1 MGLFD
6 RFAKRVADEIV
17 KAPNLPAGAGTMTMQ
32 QMQSAAGIAQTQY
45 GSNVSTAL
53 PRNPLLASV
62 PFAPGMPIFPG
73 AINPLREDT
82 GRPDPRRYEFQVAQN
97 INVSDNRLVPFKTL
111 RAVSDQIDIVRR
123 CIEVRKSKIT
133 SLKWDIVLSEAATER
148 IISESGGNH
157 LTALAKSREEFSSE
171 IGRLRKFWETP
182 DPQNGLS
189 FVDWLSMAMEEID
202 VLDAWAVWPQVT
214 VGGEI
219 RGFQI
224 LDGSTIKP
232 LLDDRGMRPEPS
244 SGPAFQQILFGFPRS
259 EFNAGVDDEDA
270 DGEFTSDDLAYF
282 VRNRRSNSVYGL
294 SPTERCLPL
303 ADIYLRRQQWI
314 RSEFTD
320 GTMPKSYLELP
331 ESTAMTPD
339 QIRAYEDIYNDDL
352 SGQTAQRNRM
362 RLLVPGGKLHF
373 EEGYSDKF
381 SDAMD
386 NYLVSSITGH
396 FGVLPSEIG
405 FNGGGGGLGSSAI
418 QQGEAQSGE
427 AIGILP
433 TANWVSQMISALSY
447 RFLGMPRELEFR
459 LAPSERMNTAET
471 ASRDD
476 IRKKNGSITL
486 NENRAELG
494 LPLIE
499 TPEAD
504 MPMLVAGPSIY
515 FFGPD
520 GLIPAVPPVDPLAG
534 FGMEEEPADGEV
546 PVAEEKPV
554 EEVPVKENPEDKPKV
569 EPVEAEEEVKK
580 FLRWLRKGTPSRP
593 FEFQVLDETYA
604 EILNKFVDT
613 KDVDSARWYAEHYL
627 GI

>member
-6 RFAKRVADEIV
+6 RFAKRVADEIT

-32 QMQSAAGIAQTQY
+32 QMQSVAGIAQTQY

-53 PRNPLLASV
+53 PRSPQLANV
-62 PFAPGMPIFPG
+62 PFAPGMPIYPG
-73 AINPLREDT
+73 AINPLRQDT

-123 CIEVRKSKIT
+123 CIEVRKAKLT
-133 SLKWDIVLSEAATER
+133 GLDWDIVLSESATER

-157 LTALAKSREEFSSE
+157 LQALAEARESFSPE
-171 IGRLRKFWETP
+171 IGRLRKFWDTP
-182 DPQNGLS
+182 DPQNGLA
-189 FVDWLSMAMEEID
+189 FVDWLSMSLEEID
-202 VLDAWAVWPQVT
+202 VLDAWAIWPQVT

-219 RGFQI
+219 RGFQV

-244 SGPAFQQILFGFPRS
+244 VGPAFQQILFGFPRS
-259 EFNAGVDDEDA
+259 EFNAGIDDEAA

-282 VRNRRSNSVYGL
+282 VRNRRANSVYGL
-294 SPTERCLPL
+294 SPVERCLPL

-314 RSEFTD
+314 RAEFTD

-331 ESTAMTPD
+331 ETTSLTPD

-362 RLLVPGGKLHF
+362 RLLVPGGKLMF

-381 SDAMD
+381 SDTMD
-386 NYLVSSITGH
+386 NYLVTSICGH
-396 FGVLPSEIG
+396 FGVLPTEIG
-405 FNGGGGGLGSSAI
+405 FSAKGGIGASGHQA
-418 QQGEAQSGE
+418 GEADSAE
-427 AIGILP
+427 SIGIIP
-433 TANWVSQMISALSY
+433 TANWISQMISALSY
-447 RFLGMPRELEFR
+447 RFLGMPRELEFK
-459 LAPSERMNTAET
+459 LAPSERTNTQEA
-471 ASRDD
+471 AQRDD
-476 IRKKNGSITL
+476 IRKKNGSLTV

-504 MPMLVAGPSIY
+504 MPMLVAGNSVY

-520 GLIPAVPPVDPLAG
+520 GVQPAVESVAPVTDAPINDE
-534 FGMEEEPADGEV
+534 MPTDSKPSEP
-546 PVAEEKPV
+546 KT
-554 EEVPVKENPEDKPKV
+554 
-569 EPVEAEEEVKK
+569 AEEEVKK
-580 FLRWLRKGTPSRP
+580 FIRWLRKGTPTRP
-593 FEFQVLDETYA
+593 FEFKELDETYA
-604 EILNKFVDT
+604 EVLNKFVET
-613 KDVDSARWYAEHYL
+613 KDVDGARWYAEHYL

>member
-6 RFAKRVADEIV
+6 RVAKRIATEIAKAPVAD
-17 KAPNLPAGAGTMTMQ
+17 GGGGTMTMQ

-53 PRNPLLASV
+53 PRNPILANV
-62 PFAPGMPIFPG
+62 PFAPGMPIYPG
-73 AINPLREDT
+73 AINPLRTDT

-123 CIEVRKSKIT
+123 CIEVRKAKIT
-133 SLKWDIVLSEAATER
+133 GLDWDIVLSQAATER

-157 LTALAKSREEFSSE
+157 LTALKEAREKLSPE

-189 FVDWLSMAMEEID
+189 FVDWLSMSMEEID
-202 VLDAWAVWPQVT
+202 VLDAWAIWPQVT

-219 RGFQI
+219 RGFQV

-244 SGPAFQQILFGFPRS
+244 LGPAFQQILFGFPRS

-282 VRNRRSNSVYGL
+282 VRNRRANSVYGL

-331 ESTAMTPD
+331 ETTSLTPD

-352 SGQTAQRNRM
+352 SGQTAQRNRL
-362 RLLVPGGKLHF
+362 RILVPGGKLNF

-386 NYLVSSITGH
+386 NYLVTSITGH

-405 FNGGGGGLGSSAI
+405 FSAKGGLGAS
-418 QQGEAQSGE
+418 GHQSGESESAE
-427 AIGILP
+427 AIGIIP

-459 LAPSERMNTAET
+459 LAPSERTNTQEA
-471 ASRDD
+471 AARDD
-476 IRKKNGSITL
+476 IRRRNGGITV
-486 NENRAELG
+486 NENRSELG
-494 LPLIE
+494 LPLVE

-504 MPMLVAGPSIY
+504 MPMVVAGNSVY
-515 FFGPD
+515 FFGPE
-520 GLIPAVPPVDPLAG
+520 GVQPAVEPTDPLAG
-534 FGMEEEPADGEV
+534 MNFSSDTPAPAEP
-546 PVAEEKPV
+546 KP
-554 EEVPVKENPEDKPKV
+554 
-569 EPVEAEEEVKK
+569 AEEEVKK
-580 FLRWLRKGTPSRP
+580 FIRWIRKGTPTRP
-593 FEFQVLDETYA
+593 FEFKELDETYA
-604 EILNKFVDT
+604 EILNKFIET
-613 KDVDSARWYAEHYL
+613 KDVDGARWYAEHYL

>member
-1 MGLFD
+1 MGLWD
-6 RFAKRVADEIV
+6 KAIQRLAAQVAKAPVADGS
-17 KAPNLPAGAGTMTMQ
+17 GAVMSMREMTQ
-32 QMQSAAGIAQTQY
+32 NAGIAQQQY
-45 GSNVSTAL
+45 GNVSNPL
-53 PRNPLLASV
+53 YRNPLLASV
-62 PFAPGMPIFPG
+62 PFAPGLPIIPG
-73 AINPLREDT
+73 AINPLRPDT

-111 RAVSDQIDIVRR
+111 RASADAIDIIRR
-123 CIEVRKSKIT
+123 CIEVRKAKIT
-133 SLKWDIVLSEAATER
+133 GLKWDIVLSEAATEM
-148 IISESGGNH
+148 IISEKGGDH
-157 LTALAKSREEFSSE
+157 LNALIEAREKLSPE
-171 IGRLRKFWETP
+171 IGRMKRFWATP

-202 VLDAWAVWPQVT
+202 VLDAWAIWPQVT

-244 SGPAFQQILFGFPRS
+244 EGPAFQQILFGFPRS
-259 EFNAGVDDEDA
+259 EFNAGIDDEDA

-282 VRNRRSNSVYGL
+282 VRNRRANSVYGM
-294 SPTERCLPL
+294 SPTERCLPV

-331 ESTAMTPD
+331 ETSTLTPD

-352 SGQTAQRNRM
+352 SGQTAQRNRL
-362 RLLVPGGKLHF
+362 RILVPGGKMLF

-386 NYLVSSITGH
+386 NYLITSICGH

-405 FNGGGGGLGSSAI
+405 FSGSGSLGASGL
-418 QQGEAQSGE
+418 QEGESNSGE
-427 AIGILP
+427 AIGIIP
-433 TANWVSQMISALSY
+433 TANWISEMISALSY
-447 RFLGMPRELEFR
+447 RFLGMPRELVFK
-459 LAPSERMNTAET
+459 LAPSERTNTQEMAAREDV
-471 ASRDD
+471 R
-476 IRKKNGSITL
+476 RRNGAITL
-486 NENRAELG
+486 NEHRSELG
-494 LPLIE
+494 LPLVE

-504 MPMLVAGPSIY
+504 MPMLVAGNSVY
-515 FFGPD
+515 FFGKD
-520 GLIPAVPPVDPLAG
+520 GIQPATEPLDLGGGGFDENGEPVEPAVPGEKP
-534 FGMEEEPADGEV
+534 EEKPE
-546 PVAEEKPV
+546 AEEKPKD
-554 EEVPVKENPEDKPKV
+554 EQ
-569 EPVEAEEEVKK
+569 ATEEVKK
-580 FLRWLRKGTPSRP
+580 FIRWLRKGTPTRP
-593 FEFQVLDETYA
+593 FEFVTLDPTYA
-604 EILNKFVDT
+604 DVLNKFIET

>member
-1 MGLFD
+1 MGIFD
-6 RFAKRVADEIV
+6 RFAKRVAEEIS
-17 KAPNLPAGAGTMTMQ
+17 KAPVADGGGGTMTMQ
-32 QMQSAAGIAQTQY
+32 QMQAVAGIAQTQY

-53 PRNPLLASV
+53 PRSPQLANV
-62 PFAPGMPIFPG
+62 PFAPGMPIYPG

-123 CIEVRKSKIT
+123 CIEVRKAKLT
-133 SLKWDIVLSEAATER
+133 GLNWDIVLSEAATER

-157 LTALAKSREEFSSE
+157 LKALADAREELSPE

-182 DPQNGLS
+182 DPQNGLA
-189 FVDWLSMAMEEID
+189 FVDWLSMSLEEID
-202 VLDAWAVWPQVT
+202 VLDAWAIWPQVT
-214 VGGEI
+214 VGGEV
-219 RGFQI
+219 RGFQV

-244 SGPAFQQILFGFPRS
+244 VGPAFQQILFGFPRS
-259 EFNAGVDDEDA
+259 EFNAGIDDEDA

-282 VRNRRSNSVYGL
+282 VRNRRANSVYGL
-294 SPTERCLPL
+294 SPVERCLPL

-331 ESTAMTPD
+331 ETTSMTPD

-352 SGQTAQRNRM
+352 SGQTAQRNRL
-362 RLLVPGGKLHF
+362 RILVPGGKLMF

-386 NYLVSSITGH
+386 NYLIASITGH

-405 FNGGGGGLGSSAI
+405 FNGSGSLGASGI
-418 QQGEAQSGE
+418 QQGESDSAE
-427 AIGILP
+427 TIGIIP
-433 TANWVSQMISALSY
+433 TANWISQMISALSY

-459 LAPSERMNTAET
+459 LAPSERTNTQEA
-471 ASRDD
+471 AARDD
-476 IRKKNGSITL
+476 IRKRNGTL
-486 NENRAELG
+486 TVNENRSELG
-494 LPLIE
+494 LPLID

-504 MPMLVAGPSIY
+504 MPMLVAGNSVY

-520 GLIPAVPPVDPLAG
+520 GVQPAVEPVDPLAG
-534 FGMEEEPADGEV
+534 MDLGSDAPVDG
-546 PVAEEKPV
+546 EEKPA
-554 EEVPVKENPEDKPKV
+554 EDELKHAEPKP
-569 EPVEAEEEVKK
+569 AEEEVKK
-580 FLRWLRKGTPSRP
+580 FIRWIRKGTPTRP
-593 FEFQVLDETYA
+593 FEFKELDETYA
-604 EILNKFVDT
+604 EILNKFIET
-613 KDVDSARWYAEHYL
+613 KDVDGARWYAEHYL

>member
-32 QMQSAAGIAQTQY
+32 QMISAAGIAQTQY

-62 PFAPGMPIFPG
+62 PFAPGMPILPG
-73 AINPLREDT
+73 AINPLRTDT

-123 CIEVRKSKIT
+123 CIEVRKAKIT
-133 SLKWDIVLSEAATER
+133 GLDWDIVLSEAATER

-157 LTALAKSREEFSSE
+157 LQALAEAREKLSPE
-171 IGRLRKFWETP
+171 IGRLRSFWETP
-182 DPQNGLS
+182 DPQNGLA
-189 FVDWLSMAMEEID
+189 FCDWLSMAMEEID
-202 VLDAWAVWPQVT
+202 VLDAWAIWPQVT

-244 SGPAFQQILFGFPRS
+244 VGPAFQQILFGFPRS
-259 EFNAGVDDEDA
+259 EFNAGIDDEAA

-282 VRNRRSNSVYGL
+282 VRNRRANSVYGL

-331 ESTAMTPD
+331 ADTSLTPD

-352 SGQTAQRNRM
+352 SGQTAQRNRL
-362 RLLVPGGKLHF
+362 RILVPGGKLNF

-405 FNGGGGGLGSSAI
+405 FNGSSGLGASGI
-418 QQGEAQSGE
+418 QQGESESGE
-427 AIGILP
+427 AIGIIP

-459 LAPSERMNTAET
+459 LAPSERTNTQEA
-471 ASRDD
+471 AARDD
-476 IRKKNGSITL
+476 VRRKNGAITL

-494 LPLIE
+494 LPLVE

-504 MPMLVAGPSIY
+504 MPMLVAGNSVF

-520 GLIPAVPPVDPLAG
+520 GVQPAVEPIDPFAG
-534 FGMEEEPADGEV
+534 FGADV
-546 PVAEEKPV
+546 PVDAEAPAESEPTKSEDTPEAKPT
-554 EEVPVKENPEDKPKV
+554 D
-569 EPVEAEEEVKK
+569 AEEEVKK
-580 FLRWLRKGTPSRP
+580 FIRWLRKGNPTRA
-593 FEFQVLDETYA
+593 FEFKALDETYA
-604 EILNKFVDT
+604 DVLNKFVET

>member
-6 RFAKRVADEIV
+6 RLAKRVADEIV

-53 PRNPLLASV
+53 PRNPILASV
-62 PFAPGMPIFPG
+62 PFAPGMPIYPG
-73 AINPLREDT
+73 AINPLRQDT

-123 CIEVRKSKIT
+123 CIEVRKAKIT
-133 SLKWDIVLSEAATER
+133 GLNWDIVLSESATER
-148 IISESGGNH
+148 IISETGGNH
-157 LTALAKSREEFSSE
+157 LQAVAHAREQFSEE

-189 FVDWLSMAMEEID
+189 FVDWLAMSMEEID
-202 VLDAWAVWPQVT
+202 VLDAWAIWPQVT

-219 RGFQI
+219 RGFQV

-244 SGPAFQQILFGFPRS
+244 TGPAFQQILFGFPRS
-259 EFNAGVDDEDA
+259 EFNAGIDDEAA

-282 VRNRRSNSVYGL
+282 VRNRRANSVYGL
-294 SPTERCLPL
+294 SPVERCLPL

-331 ESTAMTPD
+331 ETTSLTPD

-352 SGQTAQRNRM
+352 SGQTAQRNRL
-362 RLLVPGGKLHF
+362 RILVPGGKLNF

-381 SDAMD
+381 SDTMD
-386 NYLVSSITGH
+386 DYLVTSICGH
-396 FGVLPSEIG
+396 FGVLPTEIG
-405 FNGGGGGLGSSAI
+405 FSKKGGLGASGHQA
-418 QQGEAQSGE
+418 GEAE
-427 AIGILP
+427 AAESIGIIP
-433 TANWVSQMISALSY
+433 TANWISQMVSALSY

-459 LAPSERMNTAET
+459 LAPSERTNTQEMAQ
-471 ASRDD
+471 RDD
-476 IRKKNGSITL
+476 IRRRNGALTV
-486 NENRAELG
+486 NENRSELG
-494 LPLIE
+494 LPLVE

-504 MPMLVAGPSIY
+504 MPMVVAGSSVY
-515 FFGPD
+515 FFGKD
-520 GLIPAVPPVDPLAG
+520 GVQPA
-534 FGMEEEPADGEV
+534 
-546 PVAEEKPV
+546 
-554 EEVPVKENPEDKPKV
+554 V
-569 EPVEAEEEVKK
+569 EPVANPMDTAVNNEVPAKDDLTPSEPKPAEEEVKK
-580 FLRWLRKGTPSRP
+580 FIRWIRKGTPSRP
-593 FEFQVLDETYA
+593 FEFTELDETYA
-604 EILNKFVDT
+604 EILNKFVET
-613 KDVDSARWYAEHYL
+613 KDIDGARWYAEHYL

>member
-1 MGLFD
+1 MGLWD
-6 RFAKRVADEIV
+6 KAIQRLATQIAKAPVADG
-17 KAPNLPAGAGTMTMQ
+17 NGAIMSMREMTQ
-32 QMQSAAGIAQTQY
+32 NAGIAQQQY
-45 GSNVSTAL
+45 GNVSTAL
-53 PRNPLLASV
+53 PRNPLLSNV
-62 PFAPGMPIFPG
+62 PFAPGMPIYPG
-73 AINPLREDT
+73 AINPLRPDT

-97 INVSDNRLVPFKTL
+97 INVSDNRLIPFKTL
-111 RAVSDQIDIVRR
+111 RAAADQIDIVRR
-123 CIEVRKSKIT
+123 CIEVRKAKLT
-133 SLKWDIVLSEAATER
+133 GLKWDIVLSEAATEM
-148 IISESGGNH
+148 IIAESGGDH
-157 LTALAKSREEFSSE
+157 LNALAKARETLSPE
-171 IGRLRKFWETP
+171 IGRMKKFWQTP

-189 FVDWLSMAMEEID
+189 FIDWLNMALEEID
-202 VLDAWAVWPQVT
+202 VLDAWAIWPQVT

-259 EFNAGVDDEDA
+259 EFNAGIDDEDA

-282 VRNRRSNSVYGL
+282 VRNRRANSVYGM
-294 SPTERCLPL
+294 SPVERCLPV
-303 ADIYLRRQQWI
+303 ASIYLLRQQWI

-331 ESTAMTPD
+331 ETSTLTPD

-352 SGQTAQRNRM
+352 SGQTAQRNRL
-362 RLLVPGGKLHF
+362 RILVPGGKMLF

-386 NYLVSSITGH
+386 NYLVTAICGH

-405 FNGGGGGLGSSAI
+405 INGAGGLGASGI
-418 QQGEAQSGE
+418 QQGESDSAES
-427 AIGILP
+427 IGIIP
-433 TANWVSQMISALSY
+433 TANWISEMISALSH
-447 RFLGMPRELEFR
+447 RFLGMPRELTFK
-459 LAPSERMNTAET
+459 LAPSERTNTQET
-471 ASRDD
+471 ALREDV
-476 IRKKNGSITL
+476 RRKNGAMTL
-486 NENRAELG
+486 NEHRSELG

-504 MPMLVAGPSIY
+504 MPMVVAGTGAF

-520 GLIPAVPPVDPLAG
+520 GIVPAVEAQPMMGMPLG
-534 FGMEEEPADGEV
+534 EEEL
-546 PVAEEKPV
+546 V
-554 EEVPVKENPEDKPKV
+554 EETEVKPDEEPKEEIKEEIKPEDKPAK
-569 EPVEAEEEVKK
+569 AEEEVKK
-580 FLRWLRKGTPSRP
+580 FIRWIRKGQPTRS
-593 FEFQVLDETYA
+593 FEFIDLDPTYA
-604 EILNKFVDT
+604 DVLNKFIET

>member
-73 AINPLREDT
+73 AINPLRTDT

-148 IISESGGNH
+148 IISEQGGNH
-157 LTALAKSREEFSSE
+157 LTALAQSREEFSAE

-202 VLDAWAVWPQVT
+202 VLDAWAIWPQVT

-259 EFNAGVDDEDA
+259 EFNAGIDDEVA

-331 ESTAMTPD
+331 ESTTMTPD

-405 FNGGGGGLGSSAI
+405 FNGGGGGLGASGL

-459 LAPSERMNTAET
+459 LAPSERTNTAET

-534 FGMEEEPADGEV
+534 FGTEEEPAADEV
-546 PVAEEKPV
+546 PVADEKPV
-554 EEVPVKENPEDKPKV
+554 EEVPVEANPEDKPEAK
-569 EPVEAEEEVKK
+569 PVDAEEEVKK
-580 FLRWLRKGTPSRP
+580 FLRWLRKGTPSRA